1 MHKIYA
7 DHEKEAVRRE
17 AELRDMQV
25 GGQAAREQE
34 LYERVTCPDESY
46 VLPQLKLERLAEEL
60 NQLEEELR
68 ALEKT
73 EIPSQIDDE
82 NDSINHIREIEFLRT
97 EMAKILNSDA
107 FDSLEGKSK
116 I

>member
-68 ALEKT
+68 ALERQRS
-73 EIPSQIDDE
+73 PV
-82 NDSINHIREIEFLRT
+82 R
-97 EMAKILNSDA
+97 
-107 FDSLEGKSK
+107 
-116 I
+116 